1 MVMRLMNTV
10 NKFLVHCFD
19 AKSSASI
26 QFEFFRIRRTLQ
38 NSQHIPSHSK
48 RLKKRTAWLSVF
60 TASLVLLLL
69 QSPAFA
75 QENPSA
81 ISINSPSVQ
90 EGNSGSTNLTFT
102 VTLNPPRGEVVT
114 VDYEVTVGGTATP
127 GTDYTG
133 NRTGTLTFNSGDLTK
148 SINFSVVGDTTVEP
162 DETVIVTLR
171 DQSPNAHL
179 QAGNFIGTGTIRNDD
194 REAVVLSSD
203 NRLRALSISEGT
215 LSPGFSSPVES
226 YSVTVGHNVASV
238 TVTPTANHS
247 RATISVN
254 DISVRSGTASRS
266 ISLSEGQNT
275 IRIIVTAEN
284 NAQRTY
290 RVVVTRQS
298 PPEPEVMKS
307 SDNRLRAL
315 SISEG
320 TLSPDFSNS
329 VQSYSVTV
337 SSNVASLT
345 VTPTANHSR
354 ATISVNNNSVRSG
367 SASGPIRLSDGENTI
382 TITVTAENN
391 AQRIYRVVVTRQPA
405 DLTPDAF
412 SFQPKTDAEPGA
424 TVMSNSI
431 TVSGLSEGFSTSI
444 SVSGGTLMVDGD
456 EFSGTTVSNGQR
468 VAVVVV
474 ASDEFSSTATA
485 RVTIGGVSAEFSVTT
500 KAKPVPRL
508 SNAEREIVAEMAREV
523 GISVIGA
530 VEERT
535 ANDIGAPSS
544 TPPSTS
550 FNCIRPFLN
559 RIAEYERDRIYGK
572 SQSSLHRTLDN
583 ARFACSLFAG
593 GLGAN
598 SSSELENNAVVWG
611 SIDYR
616 DLSGGRKSLAD
627 WSGEMVLAHVGT
639 DTQRDAGTLAGMA
652 ASISRGTFDYV
663 EQSENTRGQ
672 IKSRMTVVYPY
683 VGWPVSD
690 TLRLWATVGFGKGN
704 IEKFDDSNTRQFSSS
719 TEFLMSGF
727 GGRYRLV
734 TDDQSDAGVA
744 TLVDLK
750 AEAYST
756 SVTVND
762 DLLENANQ
770 RNGTYG
776 LRIAVEG
783 LRERKLDSGARF
795 IPSGELGVRWDGGAG
810 DTGSGVEIGGGVKY
824 IDECECRTVDGNA
837 RILVTHNS
845 GRKGWSG
852 RLSATGNM
860 DNNNA
865 GMSYNVSLV
874 RGSAGNKAGS
884 IWERSAV
891 SQAQLVIDSTLRFES
906 EVGYGVY
913 GKSGLYTP
921 YVGFGF
927 QEGSDR
933 SYRMGVRFSN
943 DLAVTFGMELER
955 RELKSTAPD
964 HRVMLTG
971 ATSW

>member
-19 AKSSASI
+19 AKSSARF
-26 QFEFFRIRRTLQ
+26 QFEFFRRRRALK

-48 RLKKRTAWLSVF
+48 RLKKRTAWLSVL

-69 QSPAFA
+69 QPPVLA
-75 QENPSA
+75 QEGTLSD
-81 ISINSPSVQ
+81 ISINGPPRGGVQ

-102 VTLNPPRGEVVT
+102 VRLNSPRGEVVT
-114 VDYEVTVGGTATP
+114 VNYRVTGGTATS

-133 NRTGTLTFNSGDLTK
+133 SPSGMLTFNSGDLTK
-148 SINFSVVGDTTVEP
+148 PINFSVVGDTMVEP
-162 DETVIVTLR
+162 DETVIVTLSNP
-171 DQSPNAHL
+171 SPNARL
-179 QAGNFIGTGTIRNDD
+179 QVESAMGTIRNDD
-194 REAVVLSSD
+194 REVVIESSD
-203 NRLRALSISEGT
+203 NRLSALSISRGT
-215 LSPGFSSPVES
+215 LSPGFSSSELS
-226 YSVTVGHNVASV
+226 YSATVGNDVEIV
-238 TVTPTANHS
+238 TVTPTANHP

-254 DISVRSGTASRS
+254 GSSV
-266 ISLSEGQNT
+266 L
-275 IRIIVTAEN
+275 
-284 NAQRTY
+284 
-290 RVVVTRQS
+290 
-298 PPEPEVMKS
+298 
-307 SDNRLRAL
+307 
-315 SISEG
+315 
-320 TLSPDFSNS
+320 
-329 VQSYSVTV
+329 
-337 SSNVASLT
+337 
-345 VTPTANHSR
+345 
-354 ATISVNNNSVRSG
+354 SG
-367 SASGPIRLSDGENTI
+367 SASGPILLSEGENTI
-382 TITVTAENN
+382 TITVTAENDD
-391 AQRIYRVVVTRQPA
+391 QRIYRVVVTRQPPA

-412 SFQPKTDAEPGA
+412 SFEPKTDAEPGA
-424 TVMSNSI
+424 AEMSNSI

-444 SVSGGTLMVDGD
+444 SVSGGTLMIDGD

-474 ASDEFSSTATA
+474 ASDEFSSTETA
-485 RVTIGGVSAEFSVTT
+485 SVTIGGVSAEFSVTT

-508 SNAEREIVAEMAREV
+508 SSAEREIVAEMAREV
-523 GISVIGA
+523 TISAIGTVA
-530 VEERT
+530 ERS
-535 ANDIGAPSS
+535 ANDIGVPSS
-544 TPPSTS
+544 TPPSAS
-550 FNCIRPFLN
+550 FNCIRPFLD
-559 RIAEYERDRIYGK
+559 RIAEYERDRNYGK
-572 SQSSLHRTLDN
+572 SQSSLNRSLDN
-583 ARFACSLFAG
+583 ARFACSLFASEMG
-593 GLGAN
+593 V
-598 SSSELENNAVVWG
+598 SSSSASDSNAVIWG

-627 WSGEMVLAHVGT
+627 WDGEMVLAHVGT
-639 DTQRDAGTLAGMA
+639 DTQRGAGTLAGMA
-652 ASISRGTFDYV
+652 ASISRGTFDYT
-663 EQSENTRGQ
+663 EQSESTRGQ

-690 TLRLWATVGFGKGN
+690 ALRLWATVGFGKGR

-762 DLLENANQ
+762 DLLESAGNS
-770 RNGTYG
+770 NGTYG

-783 LRERKLDSGARF
+783 LRERKLDSGAKF
-795 IPSGELGVRWDGGAG
+795 IPSGELAVRWDGGAG
-810 DTGSGVEIGGGVKY
+810 DTGSGVEVGGGIKY

-845 GRKGWSG
+845 GRKGWNG

-860 DNNNA
+860 GNDNA
-865 GMSYNVSLV
+865 GMSYNVSLA
-874 RGSAGNKAGS
+874 RGSGNKVGS

-891 SQAQLVIDSTLRFES
+891 SQARLVIDSTLRFES
-906 EVGYGVY
+906 EVGYGLY
-913 GKSGLYTP
+913 GRSGLYTP
-921 YVGFGF
+921 YIGLGF
-927 QEGSDR
+927 QEGGDR

-955 RELKSTAPD
+955 REPKRTAPD